1 MCAPDGKG
9 EKMKRQIEITDRE
22 AGILDNALTYIA
34 AEYHNRAENLR
45 KAAAMAASPEFRSDL
60 EGMAHTWEMWAMD
73 AEGLQGILWV

>member
-1 MCAPDGKG
+1 
-9 EKMKRQIEITDRE
+9 MKRQIEITDRE

-34 AEYHNRAENLR
+34 AEYHNRAE
-45 KAAAMAASPEFRSDL
+45 FRSDL